1 METEVVIVELGRPSG
16 TLVVSST
23 CPSAEQL
30 AEK

>member
-23 CPSAEQL
+23 CPSAEAL
-30 AEK
+30 G